1 MSQQQQQDGSSLLTH
16 GFANTSTPHFAAHL
30 RLTPGLKQELLE
42 ARASGKPVT
51 IRFREGGVRSGCR
64 YLPSAAVPV

>member
-1 MSQQQQQDGSSLLTH
+1 MSQQQQAGSLLTH
-16 GFANTSTPHFAAHL
+16 GFASTSTPHFAAHL

-51 IRFREGGVRSGCR
+51 IRFREGGVSSG
-64 YLPSAAVPV
+64 SKGDM